1 METFNLTTWKTES
14 IVLIQNILEN
24 VSVKFLLYPQLN
36 NNNNNIYTFII
47 TYHILLLTHLTLK
60 QLSEKGLLSFPF

>member
-24 VSVKFLLYPQLN
+24 VSVKFLLYPELN
-36 NNNNNIYTFII
+36 NNNNIHTFII
-47 TYHILLLTHLTLK
+47 TYHTLLLTHLTLK